1 MRKFSFNLEKVLTL
15 RKYREQETEIELGR
29 AIGVLTGIEQNIQF
43 VTEERFRAGVHYSG
57 NSAMLRSYL
66 LYADRLDREK
76 AQLIVDAMKAEEKV
90 EEARGIYI
98 EASRDRKI
106 LDKLKEKQEEEYRKF
121 ILSEEVK
128 ISDDQVAGKQRATL
142 IKSSSPA
149 LP

>member
-1 MRKFSFNLEKVLTL
+1 MRKFAFNLEKVLSL
-15 RKYREQETEIELGR
+15 RKYRERETEIELGR
-29 AIGVLTGIEQNIQF
+29 AVGILVGIEQNIHS
-43 VTEERFRAGVHYSG
+43 VTEERFRSGEHYSG

-76 AQLIVDAMKAEEKV
+76 EQLIVEATKAEEKV

-106 LDKLKEKQEEEYRKF
+106 LDKLKEKQEVEYRKF
-121 ILSEEVK
+121 ILNEEVK
-128 ISDDQVAGKQRATL
+128 ISDDQAAGRAASF
-142 IKSSSPA
+142 KNGSPA